1 MLHCQ
6 PGRDRTKS
14 TSTFLHVQLSSP
26 MGALIGWRTS
36 ELTPSLSY
44 HLHNW
49 HCFRE
54 MVFQGIL
61 LQRGREERL
70 AHQTAIWL
78 LATAT
83 TLPCHHAE
91 HRREYRRSGAAE
103 QSIDRL
109 AAWGRYPVAKSPKT
123 ASVGPTGLK
132 ELVYATISETPASC
146 RA

>member
-6 PGRDRTKS
+6 PGRDRAKS
-14 TSTFLHVQLSSP
+14 TSTFLHAQLSSP
-26 MGALIGWRTS
+26 TRALIGRRPR

-54 MVFQGIL
+54 MAFQGIL
-61 LQRGREERL
+61 LQRGRKERL

-83 TLPCHHAE
+83 IFSCHHAE

-103 QSIDRL
+103 RSIDKL
-109 AAWGRYPVAKSPKT
+109 AAWGWYPIAKSPKT
-123 ASVGPTGLK
+123 ASAGPTGLK
-132 ELVYATISETPASC
+132 ESVYATISETPASC